1 MDFEKL
7 KTQINETQ
15 KTINREIDP
24 SSPTKSGLEMAKN
37 QAINALQQLRTLEKT
52 MLKNYSHLYLVVGAK
67 DRLLKVFESEGCIV
81 VDHLFL
87 ARKVANQFWPQFRPG
102 TSLNSFI
109 IQQINKYMDDL
120 SSNIGLN
127 NAMRPHLIMEAI
139 FGNAV
144 QNEEEL
150 TLILE
155 AMFEKQ
161 LTNLPVDKE
170 AHILQALMACE
181 ELMKNYAEVDKF
193 RGDVTFVVSV
203 PSLSNEVVSAYK
215 NLLSENIFTATFKS
229 GLDLN
234 NEKKVLEAVRIVLK
248 KKENGQEMF

>member
-1 MDFEKL
+1 
-7 KTQINETQ
+7 
-15 KTINREIDP
+15 
-24 SSPTKSGLEMAKN
+24 
-37 QAINALQQLRTLEKT
+37 
-52 MLKNYSHLYLVVGAK
+52 
-67 DRLLKVFESEGCIV
+67 
-81 VDHLFL
+81 
-87 ARKVANQFWPQFRPG
+87 
-102 TSLNSFI
+102 
-109 IQQINKYMDDL
+109 
-120 SSNIGLN
+120 
-127 NAMRPHLIMEAI
+127 MEAI

>member
-15 KTINREIDP
+15 KTINKEIDP
-24 SSPTKSGLEMAKN
+24 SSPSKGGLEMAKN
-37 QAINALQQLRTLEKT
+37 QAINTLQQLRVLEKT
-52 MLKNYSHLYLVVGAK
+52 MIKNYSHLYLVVGAK
-67 DRLLKVFESEGCIV
+67 EKLLKVFESEGCIV
-81 VDHLFL
+81 IDHLFL

-102 TSLNSFI
+102 TSLNSFLV
-109 IQQINKYMDDL
+109 QQINKYMDDL
-120 SSNIGLN
+120 ASNIGLN
-127 NAMRPHLIMEAI
+127 NAMRPHLIMDMT

-150 TLILE
+150 ALTLE

-161 LTNLPVDKE
+161 LTNLSVDKE
-170 AHILQALMACE
+170 GQILQALMACE
-181 ELMKNYAEVDKF
+181 ELMKNYSEIDKL

-203 PSLSNEVVSAYK
+203 PSLSTEILDAYK
-215 NLLSENIFTATFKS
+215 NLLSSNIYTATFKS

-234 NEKKVLEAVRIVLK
+234 NEKKVLETVKTVLRK
-248 KKENGQEMF
+248 NKENKED